1 MGQVGN
7 IVRQVVVVTIY
18 PTIYPTC
25 PYLIRPS
32 LPLCSTHSCCVMTS
46 AAIRAVL
53 VAALLAT
60 IPCYV
65 WAQENAQ
72 TRIAN
77 SLVECY
83 QDSLVFE
90 RDNRLP
96 MTSQMLIELIRK
108 VEDSNEFTGDIRQLA
123 VQMVHRFRQDGI
135 ERAPGVFSSPTI
147 IPFSPSGFQFSK
159 HRILLSRLLQGNA
172 ISFPNAT
179 LTTQERV
186 WYS

>member
-1 MGQVGN
+1 MNMVPRWTA
-7 IVRQVVVVTIY
+7 ILVA
-18 PTIYPTC
+18 C
-25 PYLIRPS
+25 L
-32 LPLCSTHSCCVMTS
+32 LPLC
-46 AAIRAVL
+46 L
-53 VAALLAT
+53 
-60 IPCYV
+60 
-65 WAQENAQ
+65 AQENAQ

-96 MTSQMLIELIRK
+96 MTSNILIELIRK
-108 VEDSNEFTGDIRQLA
+108 VEDSAEFTGDIRQLA
-123 VQMVHRFRQDGI
+123 VQLVHRFRQDGI
-135 ERAPGVFSSPTI
+135 ERAPGVFNSPTI

-159 HRILLSRLLQGNA
+159 HRIILSRLLQGNA

-186 WYS
+186 SWLILSYQWW